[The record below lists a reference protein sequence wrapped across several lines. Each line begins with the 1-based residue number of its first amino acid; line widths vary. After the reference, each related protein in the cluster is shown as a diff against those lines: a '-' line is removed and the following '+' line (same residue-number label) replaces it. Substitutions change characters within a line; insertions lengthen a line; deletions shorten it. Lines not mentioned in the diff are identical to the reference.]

1 MQKRGNQQSI
11 SEPNWTL
18 FVGPHVPSSK
28 SESSDPLIY
37 GLWVAAVLVCK
48 FLHSKAKNDW
58 TPIDRCLPT
67 TGVFRQEMSSRAW
80 PQVTCFTDSR
90 TYRTF
95 PKLRTPVCRARPQP
109 WRLMY
114 IYIYNTYTIIYCIY
128 LKVAFKPTS
137 TLLFIPC
144 RAHIWGAIGLFRTAW
159 TPPVALTGPLRRQW
173 SSLDL
178 LGLGVLGRLVP
189 LLKCSPTMLT
199 IYCPHT
205 GSWFTVNLF
214 LDSVGAGWIKRVGQ
228 PNRCFP

>member
-80 PQVTCFTDSR
+80 
-90 TYRTF
+90 
-95 PKLRTPVCRARPQP
+95 P